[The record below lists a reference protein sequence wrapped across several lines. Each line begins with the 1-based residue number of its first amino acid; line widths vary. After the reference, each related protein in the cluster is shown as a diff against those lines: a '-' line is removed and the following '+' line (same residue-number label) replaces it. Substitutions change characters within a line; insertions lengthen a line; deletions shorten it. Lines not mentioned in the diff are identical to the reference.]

1 LLIVVLR
8 PFRGVGFDV
17 VSYELF
23 PPPVAGAGPAVQA
36 PRYFGEL
43 VLQLL
48 DTGFQGL
55 DHFSLPR
62 ITALIRPVDEPHNAA
77 TEDAEE
83 TPEGAEPLKI
93 HIGVLRL
100 AGG

>member
-1 LLIVVLR
+1 
-8 PFRGVGFDV
+8 
-17 VSYELF
+17 VSDELF
-23 PPPVAGAGPAVQA
+23 PPPVPGAGPLVQA
-36 PRYFGEL
+36 PGQLRDL

-48 DTGFQGL
+48 NTGFQGL

-62 ITALIRPVDEPHNAA
+62 ITALIRPVDEPYNAA

-83 TPEGAEPLKI
+83 TPKGAEPLKI